1 MWKILLRGASGNDRL
16 NGQNGNDLLNGAD
29 GVGTGYED
37 RRARVGAP
45 PVDGQAGGIGGVQP
59 AAGTQQVPQ
68 FVGQPAWDV
77 GTAHRPGA

>member
-1 MWKILLRGASGNDRL
+1 MTALGDHGNSGSGTGPHDVL
-16 NGQNGNDLLNGAD
+16 NAVD
-29 GVGTGYED
+29 GVGAGDEN